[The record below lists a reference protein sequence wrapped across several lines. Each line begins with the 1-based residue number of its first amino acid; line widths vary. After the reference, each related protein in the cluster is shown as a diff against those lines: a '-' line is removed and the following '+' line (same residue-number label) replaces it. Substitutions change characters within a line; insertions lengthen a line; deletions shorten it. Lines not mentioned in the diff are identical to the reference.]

1 MISPLDRER
10 NFKNLERSGFIATI
24 RISPA
29 TAGIGGT
36 DSAKFPE
43 CVINPV
49 FCNQKLP
56 IKINPIARIKARKVN
71 PDVRLI
77 SDSLS
82 MLFRELKLFIKNMI
96 LCGGIGNSVPLVSAI
111 PLKYLLDF
119 VVLLCYNL
127 KNNYFL
133 YHIL

>member
-24 RISPA
+24 KISPA
-29 TAGIGGT
+29 TAGMGGT
-36 DSAKFPE
+36 DSAKLPE

-56 IKINPIARIKARKVN
+56 IKINPIAKINARKVN

-77 SDSLS
+77 SDSLFG
-82 MLFRELKLFIKNMI
+82 LFFELRLFMENRI
-96 LCGGIGNSVPLVSAI
+96 LQINSQAHSSSRFSDRIRFQRA
-111 PLKYLLDF
+111 
-119 VVLLCYNL
+119 
-127 KNNYFL
+127 
-133 YHIL
+133 